1 MKNPWI
7 NKKKPKKLTKQSIM
21 TWTISEAIHTWLQKG
36 DDQYVNVLDRICAI
50 NDVVKEAIQR
60 SDALIEKHKGKG
72 LDF

>member
-1 MKNPWI
+1 
-7 NKKKPKKLTKQSIM
+7 M
-21 TWTISEAIHTWLQKG
+21 TWTISDAINTWLHQKG

-60 SDALIEKHKGKG
+60 SAALIEKHKGKG